1 MANPTMANVDNVLAY
16 SPQQAIELVSRAG
29 VKKANMRPDKIFL
42 SACSA
47 GALLGFAGAC
57 TLSINASP
65 WYADNAPGLLR
76 MIGAIVFPLGLVMIV
91 LTGADL
97 FTGTNMYT
105 AVAALDRRISIWK
118 MLIHWVLCFWGNLA
132 GALFLMAII
141 FGYGGVFEADPFLSA
156 VQTFVHKKQAV
167 PAFYQIFLKA
177 IGCNWLVCLACYLG
191 MQGRDLAS
199 KVIGLW
205 WPIFAFVSLGLD
217 HVVAN
222 MFIIPM
228 GIWLDTPDVTVGL
241 YIWKGI
247 IPAALGNMLGGA
259 LFCGMYY
266 WWMYS
271 FGEQPIAVD
280 GVYYDS
286 HIAMP
291 TIPDHRRRSK
301 DLEHGQVG
309 SESEN
314 RISPM

>member
-1 MANPTMANVDNVLAY
+1 MY
-16 SPQQAIELVSRAG
+16 
-29 VKKANMRPDKIFL
+29 FL
-42 SACSA
+42 
-47 GALLGFAGAC
+47 
-57 TLSINASP
+57 
-65 WYADNAPGLLR
+65 D
-76 MIGAIVFPLGLVMIV
+76 
-91 LTGADL
+91 
-97 FTGTNMYT
+97 
-105 AVAALDRRISIWK
+105 
-118 MLIHWVLCFWGNLA
+118 
-132 GALFLMAII
+132 
-141 FGYGGVFEADPFLSA
+141 GGVFEADPFLSA
-156 VQTFVHKKQAV
+156 VQTFVHKKQVV

-247 IPAALGNMLGGA
+247 SPSVFLLTAVTLTDIVHLPGIIPAALGNMLGGA
-259 LFCGMYY
+259 LFCGTYY

-286 HIAMP
+286 HLVMP
-291 TIPDHRRRSK
+291 TVQAHRGRSK
-301 DLEHGQVG
+301 DLEHGPIG

-314 RISPM
+314 RASPV